1 MVKFSIG
8 NCKLAIM
15 SALPKRSGSPIPIHE
30 HALDNLRFIRETME
44 RAAEFT
50 VVPGWGL
57 FGMGCIALVAG
68 PVAMSRQSH
77 SEWIWCWIVAAFLAF
92 VIGAAA
98 MKRKA
103 SREGKAVFAAPGR
116 RFALSFAPAILA
128 GAALTIAL
136 VEARLWST
144 LPGTWL
150 LLYGAAI
157 TSGGAFSTKLIPAMG
172 SGFLAFGLAAMFGP
186 PAWTDLWL
194 IAGFGGLH
202 IIFGLVIARRY
213 GG

>member
-1 MVKFSIG
+1 
-8 NCKLAIM
+8 M
-15 SALPKRSGSPIPIHE
+15 SALPKRSVTPIPIHE
-30 HALDNLRFIRETME
+30 HAVDNIRFIRETME

-50 VVPGWGL
+50 AVPGWGL
-57 FGMGCIALVAG
+57 FGMGWIALVAG
-68 PVAMSRQSH
+68 MVAMRQTSH
-77 SEWIWCWIVAAFLAF
+77 GNWILCWIVAAFLAF
-92 VIGAAA
+92 VVGAAA

-103 SREGKAVFAAPGR
+103 ALEGKAVFAAPGR

-128 GAALTIAL
+128 GAAMTIAL

-157 TSGGAFSTKLIPAMG
+157 TSGGAMSTKLIPLMG
-172 SGFLAFGLAAMFGP
+172 SCFLAFGLAAMFGP
-186 PAWTDLWL
+186 PAWTGIWL

-202 IIFGLVIARRY
+202 IIFGLIIARRY

>member
-1 MVKFSIG
+1 
-8 NCKLAIM
+8 M
-15 SALPKRSGSPIPIHE
+15 SALPKRPVTPIPIHE

-44 RAAEFT
+44 RASAFT
-50 VVPGWGL
+50 AVPGWGL
-57 FGMGCIALVAG
+57 FGMGCIALLAGAVA
-68 PVAMSRQSH
+68 ARQQTH
-77 SEWIWCWIVAAFLAF
+77 TGWLWTWIVAAGLAF
-92 VIGAAA
+92 VVGALT

-103 SREGKAVFAAPGR
+103 EMDGKPVFAAPGR

-128 GAALTIAL
+128 GAALTVAL

-144 LPGTWL
+144 LPGMWL

-157 TSGGAFSTKLIPAMG
+157 ASGGAFSTKLIPAMG
-172 SGFLAFGLAAMFGP
+172 AGFLLFGVAAMFGP
-186 PAWTDLWL
+186 PLWTDAWL

-202 IIFGLVIARRY
+202 IIFGIVIARRY

>member
-1 MVKFSIG
+1 
-8 NCKLAIM
+8 M
-15 SALPKRSGSPIPIHE
+15 SALPKRSVTPIPIHE

-44 RAAEFT
+44 RAAAFT
-50 VVPGWGL
+50 AVPGWGL
-57 FGMGCIALVAG
+57 FGMGWIA
-68 PVAMSRQSH
+68 
-77 SEWIWCWIVAAFLAF
+77 VAAGVMAMKQQTHAAWLWSWMIAAALAF
-92 VIGAAA
+92 VVGAVT
-98 MKRKA
+98 MKRKSA
-103 SREGKAVFAAPGR
+103 REGKAVFAAPGR

-144 LPGTWL
+144 LPGMWL

-157 TSGGAFSTKLIPAMG
+157 ASGGAFSTKLIPAMG
-172 SGFLAFGLAAMFGP
+172 AGFLAFGLAAMFGP
-186 PAWTDLWL
+186 PAWTDVWL
-194 IAGFGGLH
+194 IAGFGGLQ

>member
-1 MVKFSIG
+1 
-8 NCKLAIM
+8 M
-15 SALPKRSGSPIPIHE
+15 SALPKRSVTPIPIHE

-44 RAAEFT
+44 RAAAFT

-57 FGMGCIALVAG
+57 FGMGCIA
-68 PVAMSRQSH
+68 
-77 SEWIWCWIVAAFLAF
+77 VAAGTVATRQPTHTGWLWSWIAAAGLAF
-92 VIGAAA
+92 MVGAYT

-103 SREGKAVFAAPGR
+103 SLEGKAVFAAPGR
-116 RFALSFAPAILA
+116 RFALSFAPAVLA
-128 GAALTIAL
+128 GAALTVAL

-144 LPGTWL
+144 LPGMWL

-157 TSGGAFSTKLIPAMG
+157 ASGGAFSTKLIPAMG

-186 PAWTDLWL
+186 PAWTDAWL

>member
-1 MVKFSIG
+1 
-8 NCKLAIM
+8 M
-15 SALPKRSGSPIPIHE
+15 SALPKRSVEPIPIHE
-30 HALDNLRFIRETME
+30 HAIDNLRFIRETME

-50 VVPGWGL
+50 AVPGWGL
-57 FGMGCIALVAG
+57 FGMGLIALVAG
-68 PVAMSRQSH
+68 IAAAAQVNSH
-77 SEWIWCWIVAAFLAF
+77 TGWLTCWIIAAVLAF
-92 VIGAAA
+92 IVGAAA

-103 SREGKAVFAAPGR
+103 AHEGKAVLAAPGR
-116 RFALSFAPAILA
+116 RFVMSFAPAIVA

-144 LPGTWL
+144 LPGMWL

-157 TSGGAFSTKLIPAMG
+157 ASGGAFSTRLIPAMG
-172 SGFLAFGLAAMFGP
+172 SAFLVFGLAAMFGP
-186 PAWTDLWL
+186 PAWNDYWL

-202 IIFGLVIARRY
+202 LGFGLVIARRY

>member
-1 MVKFSIG
+1 
-8 NCKLAIM
+8 M
-15 SALPKRSGSPIPIHE
+15 SALPKRSVTPIPIHE

-44 RAAEFT
+44 RAAAFT
-50 VVPGWGL
+50 AVPGWGL

-68 PVAMSRQSH
+68 TVATMQKTH
-77 SEWIWCWIVAAFLAF
+77 AEWLWTWIVAALLAF
-92 VIGAAA
+92 VVGAIT
-98 MKRKA
+98 MKRKS

-116 RFALSFAPAILA
+116 RFALSFAPAIVA

-144 LPGTWL
+144 LPGAWL
-150 LLYGAAI
+150 LLYGTAI
-157 TSGGAFSTKLIPAMG
+157 ASGGAFSTKLIPAMG
-172 SGFLAFGLAAMFGP
+172 AGFLGFGLAAMFGP
-186 PAWTDLWL
+186 PAWTDAWL

>member
-1 MVKFSIG
+1 
-8 NCKLAIM
+8 M
-15 SALPKRSGSPIPIHE
+15 SALPKRSVTPIAIHE
-30 HALDNLRFIRETME
+30 HAFDNLRFIRETME

-57 FGMGCIALVAG
+57 FGMGCIAFVAG
-68 PVAMSRQSH
+68 TGAMRQKSH
-77 SEWIWCWIVAAFLAF
+77 GTWIWCWIIAAFLAF
-92 VIGAAA
+92 VVGAVT
-98 MKRKA
+98 MRRKA
-103 SREGKAVFAAPGR
+103 ALEGKAVFAAPGR
-116 RFALSFAPAILA
+116 RFALSFAPAMLA

-150 LLYGAAI
+150 LLYGTAI
-157 TSGGAFSTKLIPAMG
+157 TSGGAISTKLIPAMG
-172 SGFLAFGLAAMFGP
+172 AGFLAFGLAALFGP
-186 PAWTDLWL
+186 PAWADIWL

>member
-1 MVKFSIG
+1 MIKFSLGIIE
-8 NCKLAIM
+8 NFM
-15 SALPKRSGSPIPIHE
+15 SALPRRSVEPIPIHE
-30 HALDNLRFIRETME
+30 HAIDNLRFIRETME
-44 RAAEFT
+44 RAAAFT
-50 VVPGWGL
+50 AVPGWGL
-57 FGMGCIALVAG
+57 FGMGLIALGAG
-68 PVAMSRQSH
+68 IGAARESSH
-77 SEWIWCWIVAAFLAF
+77 TGWLTYWIVAAFLAF
-92 VIGAAA
+92 VVGAAA

-103 SREGKAVFAAPGR
+103 AHEGKAVLAAPGR
-116 RFALSFAPAILA
+116 RFVLSFTPAILA

-157 TSGGAFSTKLIPAMG
+157 ASGGAFSTRLIPAMG
-172 SGFLAFGLAAMFGP
+172 AAFLAFGLAAMFGP
-186 PAWTDLWL
+186 PAWNDYWL

-202 IIFGLVIARRY
+202 IGFGLVIARRY

>member
-1 MVKFSIG
+1 
-8 NCKLAIM
+8 M
-15 SALPKRSGSPIPIHE
+15 SALPKRPVEPIPIHE

-57 FGMGCIALVAG
+57 FGMGCIALAAG
-68 PVAMSRQSH
+68 AVAMRQTSH
-77 SEWIWCWIVAAFLAF
+77 TGWLRCWIVAAGLAF
-92 VIGAAA
+92 VVGAIT
-98 MKRKA
+98 MRRKA
-103 SREGKAVFAAPGR
+103 ALEGKAVFAAPGR

-144 LPGTWL
+144 LPGMWL

-157 TSGGAFSTKLIPAMG
+157 ASGGAFSTKLIPAMG
-172 SGFLAFGLAAMFGP
+172 AGFLGFGLAAMFGP
-186 PAWTDLWL
+186 PAWTDVWL

-202 IIFGLVIARRY
+202 VIFGLVIARRY

>member
-1 MVKFSIG
+1 MP
-8 NCKLAIM
+8 M
-15 SALPKRSGSPIPIHE
+15 SALPKRSVTPIPIHE

-44 RAAEFT
+44 RAAAFT
-50 VVPGWGL
+50 AVPGWGL
-57 FGMGCIALVAG
+57 FGMGCIAFVAG
-68 PVAMSRQSH
+68 FIAIKQASRA
-77 SEWIWCWIVAAFLAF
+77 EWLWTWIAAAGMAF
-92 VIGAAA
+92 VVGVFT

-103 SREGKAVFAAPGR
+103 ALEGKAVFAAPGR

-144 LPGTWL
+144 LPGMWL

-157 TSGGAFSTKLIPAMG
+157 ASGGAFSTKLIPAMG

-186 PAWTDLWL
+186 PAWTDAWL

>member
-1 MVKFSIG
+1 
-8 NCKLAIM
+8 M
-15 SALPKRSGSPIPIHE
+15 SALPKRSVTPPIPIHE

-44 RAAEFT
+44 RASEFT
-50 VVPGWGL
+50 AVPGWGL
-57 FGMGCIALVAG
+57 FGMGCIALCAG
-68 PVAMSRQSH
+68 A
-77 SEWIWCWIVAAFLAF
+77 VAARQQTHAGWLWTWIAAAGLAF
-92 VIGAAA
+92 LIGVVT

-103 SREGKAVFAAPGR
+103 ASDGKRILTAPGR

-157 TSGGAFSTKLIPAMG
+157 ASGGAFSTKLIPAMG
-172 SGFLAFGLAAMFGP
+172 AGFLAFGLAAMFGP
-186 PAWTDLWL
+186 PLWTDAWL

-202 IIFGLVIARRY
+202 IIFGIVIARRY